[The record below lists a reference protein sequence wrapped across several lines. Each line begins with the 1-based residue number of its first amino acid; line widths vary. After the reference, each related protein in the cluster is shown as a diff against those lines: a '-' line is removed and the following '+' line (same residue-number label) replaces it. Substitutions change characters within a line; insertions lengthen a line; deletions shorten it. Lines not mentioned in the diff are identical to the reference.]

1 MKDLTFKIMKTFLA
15 ILAILFFIT
24 NSLIFILLT
33 AELYWAQSQ
42 GLILG
47 PVSHANSDAWGLA
60 VIMTIASLLC
70 LIMYS
75 YFLYINIKKLPKGE

>member
-15 ILAILFFIT
+15 ILVILFFIAS
-24 NSLIFILLT
+24 SLLFILF
-33 AELYWAQSQ
+33 AVELYWAQSV

-60 VIMTIASLLC
+60 TFMAVMSIICTIF
-70 LIMYS
+70 YG
-75 YFLYINIKKLPKGE
+75 YFLISKVKEIWK